1 MFSIRQFGYPS
12 AFSMRFSVETEI
24 PVFSA
29 KSSTVQRRIARQALI
44 CSEVIK
50 NIIPVY
56 VFMIPIVSNVEYN
69 GLHVVFII
77 PCKHVSVLENGIT
90 MPIANLTRSKRIET
104 PAPRFN
110 VDRFANRARA
120 TDFVWQYIPT
130 FCVYCPLTQQI
141 YLDYDLF
148 NIENDRGVVVLP
160 KTHLSCFFG
169 VEETAITET
178 SLMLVTNNN
187 LSRAQLFDR
196 KRRTKSISA
205 QSGLIHLSTSH
216 NFFPI
221 ILKSDLKRLKDDR
234 PFLMLRSLK
243 TDRIN
248 KLSHFDRSQIQTTI
262 IEKLAGSTSRWG
274 W

>member
-1 MFSIRQFGYPS
+1 M
-12 AFSMRFSVETEI
+12 
-24 PVFSA
+24 
-29 KSSTVQRRIARQALI
+29 
-44 CSEVIK
+44 
-50 NIIPVY
+50 
-56 VFMIPIVSNVEYN
+56 VSNVEYN

-77 PCKHVSVLENGIT
+77 PCKHVFVLENGTT
-90 MPIANLTRSKRIET
+90 MPFANVMSTKHT
-104 PAPRFN
+104 DAPAPRF
-110 VDRFANRARA
+110 DLQRFTNRSRA

-148 NIENDRGVVVLP
+148 NIESDKGIVVLP
-160 KTHLSCFFG
+160 KNHLSCFFG
-169 VEETAITET
+169 VEERAITNT

-196 KRRTKSISA
+196 RKRAKSISA
-205 QSGLIHLSTSH
+205 QGGLIHLSTSQ
-216 NFFPI
+216 NFLPV

-243 TDRIN
+243 TDRISS
-248 KLSHFDRSQIQTTI
+248 LSHFDRSQIQTAI
-262 IEKLAGSTSRWG
+262 IEKLAGSTSKWG